1 MWHFHKGPLFSKL
14 KYRESLA
21 NYCEPGALS
30 RGWNSRPTICTVVLV
45 APATREVGGYC
56 QQHVSGSQTCSR
68 STSMTSGTR
77 NSIIQLIIYI
87 YSHHFV
93 MLVWQSSQPPV
104 RVLATVPLKKQ
115 HLKAMPRDI
124 SENLWVASWQCSAA
138 HELEHQVDWAWWSRQ
153 WSSWRQ
159 CRPEIEITGIQ
170 HSVKSYGA
178 RRARLNESVPR

>member
-1 MWHFHKGPLFSKL
+1 MYS
-14 KYRESLA
+14 
-21 NYCEPGALS
+21 GAGRTGYKRSGRL
-30 RGWNSRPTICTVVLV
+30 L
-45 APATREVGGYC
+45 PATWVRKPDM
-56 QQHVSGSQTCSR
+56 QQVNLNDQWHQEFNHPTDYIY
-68 STSMTSGTR
+68 
-77 NSIIQLIIYI
+77 NIYI

-93 MLVWQSSQPPV
+93 MLVWQASQPPV

-124 SENLWVASWQCSAA
+124 PENLWVASWQCSAA